1 MKSLPV
7 RYKGLRLTQG
17 KRMKV
22 KSVPGRAT
30 KTRRQTGARNLALTE
45 AEILKTLRRVKGKGR
60 VKRLFGR

>member
-7 RYKGLRLTQG
+7 RYKGLRLKQG

-22 KSVPGRAT
+22 KSVPSRAT
-30 KTRRQTGARNLALTE
+30 KTRPQTGARNLALTE
-45 AEILKTLRRVKGKGR
+45 AEILKTLRRIKGKGR